1 METPETH
8 GKDFSIAESLRKV
21 RTKRQLEALFNYLGL
36 RARKKLGQN
45 FLVDHNM
52 LRFIVRA
59 AEVGTDDLVL
69 DIGCGTGL
77 LSGHLAEAAG
87 KVIGIEV
94 DKGLF
99 SICSR
104 YLEDKPNVQLVHGD
118 VLAGK
123 HRLSDQFLDAVQKEW
138 QTGRYAA
145 MKVVSNLP
153 FSIASLVVPNLLE
166 SGLPLSLLVVTVQK
180 EVAERMVAEPGSR
193 QYAWLSIVVRVHAE
207 AELVRR
213 MPPQVFW
220 PRPDVTSALV
230 RLRPRRDVLEKIA
243 DYERFAEVVRAAFLH
258 RRKQL
263 GKALSSWPGLK
274 GMDVAAALSA
284 VGIAPQERAEHVPIE
299 SYIALANHLA
309 QKRKKE

>member
-1 METPETH
+1 MGEQVRQ
-8 GKDFSIAESLRKV
+8 DFSIAESLRNV

-52 LRFIVRA
+52 LRFMVRS
-59 AEVGTDDLVL
+59 AEVCGDDLVL

-99 SICSR
+99 AVCSR
-104 YLEDKPNVQLVHGD
+104 YLEDRPNVTLIHGD

-123 HRLSDQFLDAVQKEW
+123 HRLSEQFLEAVEQEW
-138 QTGRYAA
+138 RSGRYKAL
-145 MKVVSNLP
+145 KVVSNLP

-166 SGLPLSLLVVTVQK
+166 SRLPLSLLVVTVQK
-180 EVAERMVAEPGSR
+180 EVAERMVAGPGSR
-193 QYAWLSIVVRVHAE
+193 QYAWLSIVVRVHAD
-207 AELVRR
+207 AEILRR

-220 PRPDVTSALV
+220 PRPEVTSALV
-230 RLRPRRDVLEKIA
+230 RLAPRRDVRARVA
-243 DYERFAEVVRAAFLH
+243 DYECFASLVRAAFSH
-258 RRKQL
+258 RRKQV

-274 GMDVAAALSA
+274 GEDVGEVLRAC
-284 VGIAPQERAEHVPIE
+284 GITPRDRAEHVSVE
-299 SYIALANHLA
+299 SYIELANYLA
-309 QKRKKE
+309 KKGKTR